1 MSHFTKINSRIKNL
15 EILKQTLN
23 EMNIPWEV
31 NTKITGWRR
40 NRRKTDIAINF
51 SGELKLGLVGEND
64 DYVVLCDWY
73 TMSRSDYTQWDKIQ
87 TQYALNTIKEQ
98 AKVQGWEIENIEQ
111 TSEGLKVVVG
121 GWV

>member
-15 EILKQTLN
+15 DILKQTLD

-31 NTKITGWRR
+31 NTKIIGWRGK
-40 NRRKTDIAINF
+40 RRRANIAINF
-51 SGELKLGLVGEND
+51 NGEFKLGLVGKNA
-64 DYVVLCDWY
+64 DYNVVCDWY
-73 TMSRSDYTQWDKIQ
+73 TMSRDDYTQWDKIQ
-87 TQYALNTIKEQ
+87 IQYALNTIKEQ

>member
-15 EILKQTLN
+15 EILKQTLD
-23 EMNIPWEV
+23 EMNIPWESDA
-31 NTKITGWRR
+31 NIIGWRGK
-40 NRRKTDIAINF
+40 RRKANIAINF
-51 SGELKLGLVGEND
+51 NGEFKLGLTEKNG
-64 DYVVLCDWY
+64 DYDVVCDWY
-73 TMSRSDYTQWDKIQ
+73 IMSRDDYTQWDKIQ

-98 AKVQGWEIENIEQ
+98 AQVQGWEIENIEQ